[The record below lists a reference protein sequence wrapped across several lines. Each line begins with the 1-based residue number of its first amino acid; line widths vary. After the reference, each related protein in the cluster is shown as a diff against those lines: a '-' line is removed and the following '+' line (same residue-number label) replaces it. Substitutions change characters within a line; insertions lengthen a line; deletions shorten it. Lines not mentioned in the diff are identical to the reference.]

1 MKKKIL
7 IVVDMQ
13 NDFIDG
19 SLGTQ
24 EAKSIVEN
32 VCKKI
37 TDNKWNSIYVTMD
50 THYTDDYLLTQEGTK
65 LPVLHCLC
73 FSNGWCINREVI
85 LALNSA
91 NVKYVE
97 LEKETFGC
105 IDLINELVDKLG
117 EELEITLVGVCTD
130 ICVISNAL
138 LLKAH
143 YPDVDIIVDSNCCA
157 GTTVENHEAALKVM
171 KSCLID
177 VV

>member
-7 IVVDMQ
+7 VVVDMQ

-37 TDNKWNSIYVTMD
+37 TDNEWDNIYVTMD
-50 THYTDDYLLTQEGTK
+50 THYNDYLFTQEGIK
-65 LPVLHCLC
+65 LPVTHCLC
-73 FSNGWCINREVI
+73 ESDGWDINNNVI
-85 LALNSA
+85 KALDYTG
-91 NVKYVE
+91 VKYLE
-97 LEKETFGC
+97 FEKETFGC
-105 IDLINELVDKLG
+105 IELINKLADKLG
-117 EELEITLVGVCTD
+117 EEVELTLVGVCTD
-130 ICVISNAL
+130 ICVVSNAL
-138 LLKAH
+138 LLKTH
-143 YPDVDIIVDSNCCA
+143 YPEFDIIVDSNCCA

-177 VV
+177 IV

>member
-37 TDNKWNSIYVTMD
+37 TDNEWDNIYVTMD
-50 THYTDDYLLTQEGTK
+50 THYDDYSFTQEGIK
-65 LPVLHCLC
+65 LPVVHCLC
-73 FSNGWCINREVI
+73 ESDGWDINNDVTK
-85 LALNSA
+85 ALKASG
-91 NVKYVE
+91 VKYIE
-97 LEKETFGC
+97 FEKETFGC
-105 IDLINELVDKLG
+105 MELISRLLHNLG
-117 EELEITLVGVCTD
+117 EEVELTLVGVCTD
-130 ICVISNAL
+130 ICVVSNAL
-138 LLKAH
+138 LLKTH
-143 YPDVDIIVDSNCCA
+143 YPEFDIIVDSNCCA
-157 GTTVENHEAALKVM
+157 GSTVENHEAALKVM

-177 VV
+177 VM